1 MKKSLVVDDIKGW
14 RDFNSNVLQEIFQ
27 NNISIDTANCAEQ
40 AYNLV
45 MENLSAPYDIIITDL
60 QMEEDFAPKYA
71 GEWFV
76 EQVRTFKKYV
86 NTKIIISSGCN
97 NIKQIAENLSV
108 DYIPKRVAVTDINLY
123 KAKLLLYLK
132 G

>member
-40 AYNLV
+40 AYTLV

-60 QMEEDFAPKYA
+60 QMEEDFRPKYA
-71 GEWFV
+71 GEWLV
-76 EQVRTFKKYV
+76 EQVQTFKQYSE
-86 NTKIIISSGCN
+86 TKIIIISASYN
-97 NIKQIAENLSV
+97 VRTIADCLGVNC
-108 DYIPKRVAVTDINLY
+108 IPKSTA
-123 KAKLLLYLK
+123 LK
-132 G
+132 CLSAYQEILGEFL